1 MKTKG
6 STLILLLL
14 AGVILYAA
22 TKKRKG
28 SIEIGPLKSGFNP
41 EDILTDEEKSMF
53 ELLKTKI
60 YYYY

>member
-14 AGVILYAA
+14 AGVIIYAA

-28 SIEIGPLKSGFNP
+28 SIEIGPLDQGEFLPDDRDAAK
-41 EDILTDEEKSMF
+41 DLTDEEKIMF
-53 ELLKTKI
+53 EI
-60 YYYY
+60 